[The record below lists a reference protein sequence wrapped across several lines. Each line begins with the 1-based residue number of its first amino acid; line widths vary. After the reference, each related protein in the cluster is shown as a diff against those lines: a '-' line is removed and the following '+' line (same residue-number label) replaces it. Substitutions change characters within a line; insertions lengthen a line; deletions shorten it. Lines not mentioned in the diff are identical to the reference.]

1 MEVLREVALVNP
13 LEYDQQQ
20 RDDAAG
26 IRNVSSFVQ
35 ELTERYFPKSN
46 AGRPLSASTGTDIQS
61 DLHSIAVETT
71 AFLPCGLELSNTM
84 SSARVCILCLHASE
98 HKMSVDVYDRQEGMA

>member
-1 MEVLREVALVNP
+1 MTAHALRGQGMEVLREVALVNP

-35 ELTERYFPKSN
+35 ELTERYFPSQM
-46 AGRPLSASTGTDIQS
+46 L
-61 DLHSIAVETT
+61 
-71 AFLPCGLELSNTM
+71 
-84 SSARVCILCLHASE
+84 
-98 HKMSVDVYDRQEGMA
+98 VDH